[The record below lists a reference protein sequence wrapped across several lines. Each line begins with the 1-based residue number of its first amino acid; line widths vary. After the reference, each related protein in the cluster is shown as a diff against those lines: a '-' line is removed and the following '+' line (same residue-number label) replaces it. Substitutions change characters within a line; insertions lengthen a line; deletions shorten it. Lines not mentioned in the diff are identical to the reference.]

1 MSVTGDSRAGG
12 GEGGPRLRIVV
23 WALVPAVLTLFL
35 ALGTTADA
43 AAQSCPGVCI
53 GPPAGSL
60 VLAGGGDLDPTIYH
74 RFVQLAGGLR
84 ARIVV
89 VPTAARENDFGPD
102 WPGLEPFREAGAA
115 SVTLLHTRRRDV
127 AATEAFVE
135 PIRHATGV
143 WFVGG
148 RPWRLVDAYL
158 GTPTEDEIH
167 RLLDRN
173 GVVGGTSAGASI
185 MASFLLRGAVEDN
198 DIVVDSRYATGFGF
212 LKGVAVDQHVIA
224 RDRQVDMLK
233 VLRQRPDLLGIGL
246 DEGTAIVVRG
256 NRAEVVGTSRVAFYD
271 PRDRYRL
278 FRWLAPGEVYD
289 LARRTPHEPALH
301 GTGGSSGEGPSGN

>member
-1 MSVTGDSRAGG
+1 MSVTGDTRRDGG
-12 GEGGPRLRIVV
+12 GGGRQLRRVV
-23 WALVPAVLTLFL
+23 GALIPTALATFL
-35 ALGTTADA
+35 ALGSAA
-43 AAQSCPGVCI
+43 HGAAQRCIAACI
-53 GPPAGSL
+53 GPSTGSL
-60 VLAGGGDLDPTIYH
+60 VLAGGGDLDLAIYD
-74 RFVQLAGGLR
+74 RFVQLAGGYR

-89 VPTAARENDFGPD
+89 VPTAAGGDDFGPD
-102 WPGLEPFREAGAA
+102 WHGLESFRDAGAA
-115 SVTLLHTRRRDV
+115 SVTLLHTRHRDV
-127 AATEAFVE
+127 ADTEAFVE
-135 PIRHATGV
+135 PLRDATGV

-158 GTPTEDEIH
+158 GTLSEDEIH
-167 RLLDRN
+167 RLLDRD

-198 DIVVDSRYATGFGF
+198 DIIVDPRYATGFGF
-212 LKGVAVDQHVIA
+212 LKGVAVDQHVVA

-256 NRAEVVGTSRVAFYD
+256 NRAEVMGRSRVAFYD

-289 LARRTPHEPALH
+289 LARRTPQEPALH
-301 GTGGSSGEGPSGN
+301 GSEGPSGGGSPGN